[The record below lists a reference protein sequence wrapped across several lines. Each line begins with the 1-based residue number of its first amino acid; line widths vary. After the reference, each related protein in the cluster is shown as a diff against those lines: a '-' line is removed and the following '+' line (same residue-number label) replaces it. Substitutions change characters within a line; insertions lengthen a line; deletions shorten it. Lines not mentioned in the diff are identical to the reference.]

1 MVKVHKIFERG
12 FHPIFLGVEVPGGT
26 WLHLD
31 RKSADASHVGI
42 LVSDHFLEPNRL
54 VNIRLL
60 LKGDTEGEE
69 KITKDSIRF

>member
-1 MVKVHKIFERG
+1 MVKVHKIFERS
-12 FHPIFLGVEVPGGT
+12 FHPVSLGVEVPGGP

-31 RKSADASHVGI
+31 RKRADASHVGI

-54 VNIRLL
+54 VNIRLF

-69 KITKDSIRF
+69 KIREDSIRF